1 MWHAHRTISVARSP
15 TSSEEAILLVSVVR
29 AVMRSVAIEGDT
41 EKIKEKKPIKIL
53 NDEKIFNL
61 L

>member
-15 TSSEEAILLVSVVR
+15 TSFEEAILIVSEVR

>member
-1 MWHAHRTISVARSP
+1 MWHAHKMISAARSP
-15 TSSEEAILLVSVVR
+15 TSLEEAILLVSVVR
-29 AVMRSVAIEGDT
+29 AVMRSVAIEDDI